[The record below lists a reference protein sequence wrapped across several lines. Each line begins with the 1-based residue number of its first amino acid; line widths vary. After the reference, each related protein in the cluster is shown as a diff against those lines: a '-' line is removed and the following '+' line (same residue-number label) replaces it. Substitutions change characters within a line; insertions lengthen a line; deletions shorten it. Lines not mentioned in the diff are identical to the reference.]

1 MKNIH
6 PDRVHLLGESS
17 CRDQVQYVLYWM
29 SLSFRAH
36 WNYALEYAV
45 GLAEATDS
53 KVVVLISLEPQQTHL
68 NARHLTFLLESLPEI
83 EQALVDRGI
92 KCITRVAPI
101 EKNIEALTADAF
113 AMVTD
118 CPYLDEDRDW
128 LERALNVAQC
138 PITQI
143 EGNLIV
149 PVEAASSHQEYAART
164 LRPKITECYIDYLE
178 KPTSSML
185 PKSSLNMSLK
195 GEDISEPGNLLHQI
209 EFEQPVAP
217 VAEYHTG
224 GFSAAKSRLDHFL
237 HNDLEAYEDQR
248 QSPTQP
254 AVTQLSMYLSMGMIA
269 PAYVLKRIEAYLP
282 SENAAA
288 LREELLVRRELAC
301 NFVYYADHYDRLSAL
316 PDWAQ
321 QTLDEHERDQR
332 PHRYTRSELEA
343 GATHDDAWNACMNRM
358 KEYGYL
364 HNHMRMYWGNQIL
377 IWCNTPDYA
386 HQTLLYLNNKY
397 FLDGNDPNSYAN
409 ALWVFGL
416 HDRAWKERKVF
427 GKVRPMNHNGLR
439 RKIDLET
446 WLQMDPAQ

>member
-17 CRDQVQYVLYWM
+17 CRDQGQYVLYWM

-45 GLAEATDS
+45 GLAEARDS
-53 KVVVLISLEPQQTHL
+53 KLIVLISLEPRQEHF
-68 NARHLTFLLESLPEI
+68 NARHLTFLLESLPETK
-83 EQALVDRGI
+83 QALADRGI
-92 KCITRVAPI
+92 KCITQVAPI
-101 EKNIEALTADAF
+101 GKSIKDLTAEAF

-118 CPYLDEDRDW
+118 CPYLNEDRDR

-138 PITQI
+138 PVTQI

-149 PVEAASSHQEYAART
+149 PVEAASGHREYAART
-164 LRPKITECYIDYLE
+164 LRPKVTDIYNDYLD
-178 KPTSSML
+178 KPTSSKL

-195 GEDISEPGNLLHQI
+195 GENISEPEKLLHQI
-209 EFEQPVAP
+209 EFEQSVAP
-217 VAEYHTG
+217 VAKYHTG
-224 GFSAAKSRLDHFL
+224 GFSAAKSRLDRFL

-282 SENAAA
+282 SENAEA
-288 LREELLVRRELAC
+288 LREELLVRRELAH
-301 NFVYYADHYDRLSAL
+301 NFVHYTARYDQLSAL
-316 PDWAQ
+316 PEWAQ

-332 PHRYTRSELEA
+332 PHRYTRSEMEA
-343 GATHDDAWNACMNRM
+343 GTTHDDAWNACMNRM
-358 KEYGYL
+358 KKYGYL
-364 HNHMRMYWGNQIL
+364 HNHMRMYWGKQIL
-377 IWCNTPDYA
+377 AWCNTPDYA
-386 HQTLLYLNNKY
+386 HQTLLYFNNKY

-409 ALWVFGL
+409 VLWVFGL

-427 GKVRPMNHNGLR
+427 GKVRPMNHNGLQ
-439 RKIDLET
+439 RKIDLKS
-446 WLQMDPAQ
+446 WLKMDPAR